1 MLHFSLS
8 RAGQDSWQTNHAAA
22 ISDQGSHRDH
32 DSIRLQ
38 KGAAEL
44 NASNRRSIHTLC
56 SG

>member
-1 MLHFSLS
+1 LHFSLS
-8 RAGQDSWQTNHAAA
+8 RAGQDSWQIQPRAA